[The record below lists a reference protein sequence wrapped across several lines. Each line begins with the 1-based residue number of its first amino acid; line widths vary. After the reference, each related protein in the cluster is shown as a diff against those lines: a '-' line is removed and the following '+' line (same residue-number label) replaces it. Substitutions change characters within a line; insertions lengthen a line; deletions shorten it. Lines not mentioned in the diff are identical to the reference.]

1 MSLDFPLDFPWD
13 SPPAANSTGVELRTV
28 VTGLQWMRL
37 PLPFALD
44 HVNVW
49 LLADHD
55 ATLIIDTGVSTDVTV
70 ALWEDALGQLPPE
83 LSGVLIT
90 HYHPDHAG
98 LAGWFAERNDM
109 TVWFTRQEW
118 EFANAARDS
127 RNEEFSTNQDNWYR
141 QHGLDEKRR
150 AAMARVGNSYRPY
163 VHELG
168 LTPVFLSAND
178 TLRIGDTEWRVIT
191 AGGHSPEMICLYSE
205 SLNILIAA
213 DQLLPTITPNVSLNF
228 YTKDPDPLGTFL
240 DHLRLFSGLP
250 DDVLVLP
257 SHGLPF
263 RGLSTR
269 VTRLRAHHEQRFAE
283 LCEHCVEPQSAT
295 DVLPVLFRRKL
306 DYQQLMFAMGESIA
320 HMNHL
325 ALNGLLER
333 VSIGNVEH
341 FVRS

>member
-1 MSLDFPLDFPWD
+1 MSLEFPWD
-13 SPPAANSTGVELRTV
+13 SAPTANTGGVELRTV
-28 VTGLQWMRL
+28 VPGLQWMCL

-55 ATLIIDTGVSTDVTV
+55 ATIIVDTGVSTDETV
-70 ALWEDALGQLPPE
+70 ALWKAALGQLPPA
-83 LSGVLIT
+83 LSGILIT

-98 LAGWFAERNDM
+98 LAGWFAERYDM
-109 TVWFTRQEW
+109 TAWFTRQEW
-118 EFANAARDS
+118 EFANAARNA

-141 QHGLDEKRR
+141 QHGLDEQRR

-178 TLRIGDTEWRVIT
+178 ILTIGDSQWQVIT
-191 AGGHSPEMICLYSE
+191 AGGHSPEMICLYSK
-205 SLNILIAA
+205 SLNVLIAA
-213 DQLLPTITPNVSLNF
+213 DQVLPTITPNVSLNF

-240 DHLRLFSGLP
+240 DNLNLFSGLP

-263 RGLSTR
+263 RGLSSR
-269 VTRLRAHHEQRFAE
+269 IARLTEHHEQRFDA
-283 LCEHCVEPQSAT
+283 LREHCTEPQTAT
-295 DVLPVLFRRKL
+295 DMLPVLFRRKL

-325 ALNGLLER
+325 VLTGVLQR
-333 VSIGNVEH
+333 IRIGDVEH
-341 FVRS
+341 FVSNG